1 MNKTNDYIVSFN
13 NLVFY
18 PMTAPN
24 AGCIASGKLSSGYDI
39 TVTGGNTNQH
49 ANGVDNYL
57 VEVSDSRGRYKD
69 EPRVVTKRN
78 MELGE
83 LALLIEH
90 HYKNRNKRMRR

>member
-1 MNKTNDYIVSFN
+1 MNKTNDYIVSLN

-24 AGCIASGKLSSGYDI
+24 SGCIAAGKLSSGFDI

-49 ANGVDNYL
+49 ANGIDNYL
-57 VEVSDSRGRYKD
+57 VEVSDSRGRYSE
-69 EPRVVTKRN
+69 EPRVITKRN
-78 MELGE
+78 MEPGE

-90 HYKNRNKRMRR
+90 HYINKNKKIHR